1 MGRAIRDIVAATD
14 FSEPAR
20 LGVAWAATAARA
32 HGARLHLVHVVTP
45 PMPVADFAAPPLTMD
60 RELREAAR
68 RRLDELLTED
78 LLSGVEAHA
87 VLRDGTP
94 AQTLLDVAD
103 QVKAGLLVV
112 GTRGLTGFRHLLLG
126 STAER
131 IVQRSEVPVLSIHP
145 EDSLPGRGPRT
156 VLVPTDFSRDAEAA
170 FDAAGDCLAL
180 SEETTRVILLHVF
193 HVPAEY
199 RAYGP
204 DSTFAR
210 LSSEMEQRLRE
221 RLEEL
226 AGPLRREGRTVD
238 VECVQGI
245 PAEVI
250 VRQAEEADVD
260 LIAMGTHGRSGMA
273 HFLLGSTAERV
284 VQHAACPVLT
294 VRRPD

>member
-1 MGRAIRDIVAATD
+1 
-14 FSEPAR
+14 
-20 LGVAWAATAARA
+20 
-32 HGARLHLVHVVTP
+32 
-45 PMPVADFAAPPLTMD
+45 
-60 RELREAAR
+60 
-68 RRLDELLTED
+68 
-78 LLSGVEAHA
+78 
-87 VLRDGTP
+87 
-94 AQTLLDVAD
+94 
-103 QVKAGLLVV
+103 
-112 GTRGLTGFRHLLLG
+112 
-126 STAER
+126 
-131 IVQRSEVPVLSIHP
+131 
-145 EDSLPGRGPRT
+145 
-156 VLVPTDFSRDAEAA
+156 
-170 FDAAGDCLAL
+170 
-180 SEETTRVILLHVF
+180 EETTRVILLHVF